1 MAKKWFHGT
10 LLGVLIPNCMAWE
23 AAWYALFGGGGDAG
37 FGGTGTPFCAD
48 EAHAAARN
56 THGRRT
62 RAKGGEALLLGQL

>member
-1 MAKKWFHGT
+1 MVSWHPAGSFDSQLHG
-10 LLGVLIPNCMAWE
+10 LGSGM
-23 AAWYALFGGGGDAG
+23 ALFGGGGNAG